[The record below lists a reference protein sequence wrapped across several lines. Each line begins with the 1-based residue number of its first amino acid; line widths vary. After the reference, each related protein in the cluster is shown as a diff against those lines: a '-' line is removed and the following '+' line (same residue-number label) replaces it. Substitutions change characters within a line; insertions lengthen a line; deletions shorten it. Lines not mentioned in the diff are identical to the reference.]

1 MEPEIVQLK
10 DRDYILWNLGNSYIL
25 SEVVQSEGLA
35 RNSKRFKE
43 FSSENEAREFINSN
57 LS

>member
-1 MEPEIVQLK
+1 MEPEIIEFK
-10 DRDYILWNLGNSYIL
+10 DRDCILWNLGSSYIL

-35 RNSKRFKE
+35 KNSKRVKE